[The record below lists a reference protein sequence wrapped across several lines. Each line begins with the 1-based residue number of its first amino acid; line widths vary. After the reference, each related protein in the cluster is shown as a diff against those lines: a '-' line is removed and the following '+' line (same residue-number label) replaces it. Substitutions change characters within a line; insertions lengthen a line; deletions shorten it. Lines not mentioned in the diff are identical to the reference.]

1 MIFYL
6 FGLLG
11 YYKLV
16 NKPVPMGICLAFFG
30 MLAVPPVITI
40 YFFIEKHWIFQLMA
54 FAGGMICWTFIEYFV
69 HRFWLH
75 RKENKKYYSSHH
87 FYHHKQPG
95 QIFTTALK
103 RFVISVTAF
112 LLLTGSILYSSYLFL
127 PAGIATGYALYG
139 YMHVWLHKEWSAH
152 WFGRLRAFHMQHHCN
167 QAGKCFGVTV
177 TWWDKIFN
185 TGLSIGKTIGEK
197 ASKLYFNDKES
208 TENSLTINHS
218 L

>member
-11 YYKLV
+11 YYKLI

-40 YFFIEKHWIFQLMA
+40 YIFIEKHWIFQVMA
-54 FAGGMICWTFIEYFV
+54 FAGGWICWTFIEYFV

-75 RKENKKYYSSHH
+75 RKDNKNYYSSHH
-87 FYHHKQPG
+87 FNHHKHPG

-103 RFVISVTAF
+103 RFVIFITAC
-112 LLLTGSILYSSYLFL
+112 LLLTGSILYSSYLLL
-127 PAGIATGYALYG
+127 PAGIATGYTLYG
-139 YMHVWLHKEWSAH
+139 YMHVWLHESWSA
-152 WFGRLRAFHMQHHCN
+152 RLFYRLQIFHIQHHCN
-167 QAGKCFGVTV
+167 QQGKCFGVTV
-177 TWWDKIFN
+177 TWWDRIFN
-185 TGLSIGKTIGEK
+185 TGLSNKKIIGEK
-197 ASKLYFNDKES
+197 AREVYFNDKVLPG
-208 TENSLTINHS
+208 NSLTLNHS